1 MFEKDDSLDNL
12 PQEAQEKIDRL
23 EEKLSQM
30 TNDMKTKNEKLID
43 LLTELEEVKVQVY
56 ARDKSVEL
64 Q

>member
-1 MFEKDDSLDNL
+1 
-12 PQEAQEKIDRL
+12 
-23 EEKLSQM
+23 M